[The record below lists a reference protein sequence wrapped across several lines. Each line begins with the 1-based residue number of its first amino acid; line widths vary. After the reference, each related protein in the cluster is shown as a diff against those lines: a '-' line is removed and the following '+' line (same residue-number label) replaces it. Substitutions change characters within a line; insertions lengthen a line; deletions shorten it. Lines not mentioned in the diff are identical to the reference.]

1 MKGISNI
8 TSRRK
13 PEKRVT
19 KFVGV
24 VFALIL
30 AAFTLPISA
39 WAGDVSHFRSTGAHA
54 LFFSS
59 NPPGCNCSDN
69 PECIFTGLLLDAS
82 SQSIQNPPGSGKSSS
97 EAFIPFISQFDCDG
111 NRLLSAD
118 CCAGGAFCPVEL
130 ADQDFQVSTKLDSAT
145 LNATFK
151 CFDSVSGLSFNVD
164 VDLNWAGTGGL
175 SRGNGS
181 NHSKTPGC
189 TDNVH
194 FNFTQ
199 RDAQASG
206 SVFDGTTNFTPDP
219 SEFANLT
226 AVKTGRVAIGCQ

>member
-1 MKGISNI
+1 M
-8 TSRRK
+8 
-13 PEKRVT
+13 
-19 KFVGV
+19 
-24 VFALIL
+24 L
-30 AAFTLPISA
+30 
-39 WAGDVSHFRSTGAHA
+39 
-54 LFFSS
+54 
-59 NPPGCNCSDN
+59 
-69 PECIFTGLLLDAS
+69 
-82 SQSIQNPPGSGKSSS
+82 SSS
-97 EAFIPFISQFDCDG
+97 VATRQDVIVATTQNVSLLVYSSMPLVRASKTRQARGSRHQRLLFLIISQFDCDG
-111 NRLLSAD
+111 NRFLSAD